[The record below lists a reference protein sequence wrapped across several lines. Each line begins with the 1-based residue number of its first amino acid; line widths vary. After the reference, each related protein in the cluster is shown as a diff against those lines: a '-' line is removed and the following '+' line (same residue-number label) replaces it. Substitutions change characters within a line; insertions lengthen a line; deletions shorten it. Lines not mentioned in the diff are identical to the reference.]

1 MPMLNLLL
9 VATFLLTLYDFRYRI
24 VPNWVTLPIMVMGII
39 LHFPGV
45 PEVWIGSLILVLFGF
60 LGGGRIGF
68 GDVKLWLAYF
78 WILPLDVAGIGTLV
92 GFQVILVTALAQ
104 VAYFRLRKI
113 STPSA
118 YPAVWRVFVS
128 TFVVF
133 MIFYTGIFRA

>member
-1 MPMLNLLL
+1 MLSPLL
-9 VATFLLTLYDFRYRI
+9 VVTFLLSIYDFRYRI
-24 VPNWVTLPIMVMGII
+24 VPNWVTLPIMVIGII

-60 LGGGRIGF
+60 MGGGRIGF

-78 WILPLDVAGIGTLV
+78 WILPLDVAGVGTLV

-104 VAYFRLRKI
+104 VVYFRLRKI
-113 STPSA
+113 AVPSA

-128 TFVVF
+128 TFMVF
-133 MIFYTGIFRA
+133 IIFYTGIFRA